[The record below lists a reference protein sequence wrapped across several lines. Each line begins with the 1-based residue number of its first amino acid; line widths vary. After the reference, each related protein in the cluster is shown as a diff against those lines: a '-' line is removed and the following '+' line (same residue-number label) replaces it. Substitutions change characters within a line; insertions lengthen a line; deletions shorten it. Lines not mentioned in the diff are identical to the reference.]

1 MSARAVLVVD
11 DHDAIRLSIARY
23 FRNHGFEVGEAA
35 TIAEAVEAFQASRP
49 DAAILDYSL
58 PDGTALDLMRTLRG
72 IDESVPVVI
81 LTAHG
86 SIDLAV
92 KAIQDGADHFLTK
105 PVELAALKLIVERT
119 LEHQRNRQARQAG
132 RTRSARRAVDPFQ
145 GDSPAIRQVAQQAE
159 RVAASGSPILI
170 QGETGTGKGVL
181 ARWLHEH
188 GPRAEESFVDLNCA
202 GLAREF
208 LETELFGH
216 EKGAFTGAVA
226 SKPGLLEMAHRGTL
240 FLDEIGDLDAVVQ
253 PKLLK
258 VLEEQRFRRLGDV
271 RDRQVNVR
279 LVAASHRSL
288 EEMADRQQF
297 RRDLLYRINAITL
310 HLPALRERGDDV
322 LLLARS
328 LLERIGAELGR
339 SGLRL
344 DASGEEALLAH
355 PWPGNVRELRN
366 VLERAVLLSG
376 NNALGAAD
384 LQLSRPQPATREP
397 SDAALLSLEEAE
409 ARHIALVL
417 DAHGGDVNRAAAV
430 LGVARSTLYKKIK
443 AVSAAVKG
451 PGARG

>member
-1 MSARAVLVVD
+1 VSARSVLVVD

-23 FRNHGFEVGEAA
+23 FRNHAFEVGEAA

-145 GDSPAIRQVAQQAE
+145 GDSPAIRRAAQQAE

-181 ARWLHEH
+181 ARWIHEH
-188 GPRAEESFVDLNCA
+188 GPRSEESFVDLNCA

-240 FLDEIGDLDAVVQ
+240 FLDEIGDLDPVVQ

-288 EEMADRQQF
+288 EEMAERQQF

-310 HLPALRERGDDV
+310 HLPALRERADDV

-328 LLERIGAELGR
+328 LLERIGSELGR

-366 VLERAVLLSG
+366 VLERAVLLSASE
-376 NNALGAAD
+376 ALGAAD
-384 LQLSRPQPATREP
+384 LQLSRRQPATREP

-409 ARHIALVL
+409 RRHIALVL

-443 AVSAAVKG
+443 AVSAVVKG